1 MIEKLIKEATV
12 NLIQLRVQSID
23 NNTYELIDKDN
34 NKYKFKLYF
43 NNIDSTDINYIYM
56 NHKLLDPNYY
66 EYSSTYTFGPIGK
79 QYGRV
84 LTNKTVQD
92 LIMIDINNNKIYLQ
106 RYYG

>member
-1 MIEKLIKEATV
+1 M

-23 NNTYELIDKDN
+23 NNTYELIDKYN

-43 NNIDSTDINYIYM
+43 NIIDSTDINYIYM

-84 LTNKTVQD
+84 LTNKTIQD